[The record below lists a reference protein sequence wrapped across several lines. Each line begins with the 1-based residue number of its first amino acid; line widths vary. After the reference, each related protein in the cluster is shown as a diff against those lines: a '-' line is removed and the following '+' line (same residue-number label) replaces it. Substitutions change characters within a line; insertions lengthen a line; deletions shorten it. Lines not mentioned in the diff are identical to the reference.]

1 MILKTDGTPFDHL
14 EEYTGARNALVNT
27 LEAIKRRIDQLVKLG
42 DEASLADARLLRDKF
57 NDISA
62 LLDTYESA
70 AGGLP

>member
-14 EEYTGARNALVNT
+14 EEYTGARN
-27 LEAIKRRIDQLVKLG
+27 
-42 DEASLADARLLRDKF
+42 

-70 AGGLP
+70 AGRLP